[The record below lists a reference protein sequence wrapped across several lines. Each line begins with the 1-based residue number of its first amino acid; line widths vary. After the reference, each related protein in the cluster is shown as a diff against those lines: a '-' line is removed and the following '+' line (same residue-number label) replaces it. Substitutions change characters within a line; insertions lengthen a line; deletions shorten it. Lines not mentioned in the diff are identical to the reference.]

1 MSRILALLY
10 GAACYAVFLA
20 TFLYAI
26 AFVPGVV
33 VPKHVDS
40 GPPTALPLALAID
53 LALLALFAIQHSGM
67 ARPGFKRWW
76 TRIVPAAIERSTYVL
91 ASSLALALLFWQWRP
106 LPLNVWQ
113 VDGEAARMALYG
125 LCALGWL
132 LGLSSTLLINHFDL
146 ICPRQVWRHAQGRES
161 SSDPPFVTR
170 ALSRIVP
177 PPRIARFLIPLCG

>member
-26 AFVPGVV
+26 AFVTGVG

-67 ARPGFKRWW
+67 ARPAFKRWW
-76 TRIVPAAIERSTYVL
+76 TRIVPAAVERSTYVL
-91 ASSLALALLFWQWRP
+91 ASSLGLALLFWQWRP
-106 LPLNVWQ
+106 RKSTRLN
-113 VDGEAARMALYG
+113 
-125 LCALGWL
+125 
-132 LGLSSTLLINHFDL
+132 SSH
-146 ICPRQVWRHAQGRES
+146 
-161 SSDPPFVTR
+161 
-170 ALSRIVP
+170 
-177 PPRIARFLIPLCG
+177 

>member
-26 AFVPGVV
+26 AFVTGVG

-67 ARPGFKRWW
+67 ARPRSEEH
-76 TRIVPAAIERSTYVL
+76 TSELQSLMRISYAVFCLKKKNTTQS
-91 ASSLALALLFWQWRP
+91 Q
-106 LPLNVWQ
+106 
-113 VDGEAARMALYG
+113 
-125 LCALGWL
+125 
-132 LGLSSTLLINHFDL
+132 LI
-146 ICPRQVWRHAQGRES
+146 AQHTENIQMYQ
-161 SSDPPFVTR
+161 
-170 ALSRIVP
+170 LQ
-177 PPRIARFLIPLCG
+177 

>member
-26 AFVPGVV
+26 AFVTGVG

-76 TRIVPAAIERSTYVL
+76 TRIVPAAIRSEEHTSEL
-91 ASSLALALLFWQWRP
+91 QSI
-106 LPLNVWQ
+106 
-113 VDGEAARMALYG
+113 M
-125 LCALGWL
+125 
-132 LGLSSTLLINHFDL
+132 
-146 ICPRQVWRHAQGRES
+146 
-161 SSDPPFVTR
+161 
-170 ALSRIVP
+170 RISYAV
-177 PPRIARFLIPLCG
+177 FC